1 MGGWEKSKAV
11 KLTASSGAVEHTS
24 PPYSVSSEASKRIR
38 ETASSDQKVRFS
50 LAYLLRVLMVSY
62 IKELLVPA
70 NQAY

>member
-1 MGGWEKSKAV
+1 
-11 KLTASSGAVEHTS
+11 L
-24 PPYSVSSEASKRIR
+24 
-38 ETASSDQKVRFS
+38 RFS